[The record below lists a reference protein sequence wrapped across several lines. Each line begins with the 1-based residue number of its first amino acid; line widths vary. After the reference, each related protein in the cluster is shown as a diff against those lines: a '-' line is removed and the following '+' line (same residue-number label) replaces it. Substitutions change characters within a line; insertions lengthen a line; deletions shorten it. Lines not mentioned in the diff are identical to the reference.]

1 MGVST
6 LALSRTKLVSL
17 TLATTFFAF
26 ALPFAFHLVPQSG
39 IPLGARFLPIFYA
52 PLLAAAFFP
61 GVVALAA
68 SLFAPLLN
76 HLLLGNPPLPM
87 VAQLTA
93 ELLIFS
99 ATVLLLKSYAPLWF
113 SAPLSYLVA
122 RVLVFFAATPA
133 ALVRP
138 DAWSAVGN
146 SLAVALPGLVL
157 LALLGL
163 FAQLWRRGKHGPF

>member
-1 MGVST
+1 MSSST
-6 LALSRTKLVSL
+6 LALSRPQLVSV

-26 ALPFAFHLVPQSG
+26 VLPFAFHLVPQSG

-61 GVVALAA
+61 GVVALVA

-76 HLLLGNPPLPM
+76 HLLLGNPPLPL
-87 VAQLTA
+87 VVQLTA
-93 ELLIFS
+93 ELLVFS
-99 ATVLLLKSYAPLWF
+99 ATVLLLKRYAAPPWF
-113 SAPLSYLVA
+113 SAPLAYVVA
-122 RVLVFFAATPA
+122 RVLVFFVATPA

-138 DAWSAVGN
+138 DAWSAVAD
-146 SLAVALPGLVL
+146 SLVVALPGLVL

-163 FAQLWRRGKHGPF
+163 FAQLWRGSQK